1 MHIKNFGVDM
11 SAETIQRLES
21 KGVNLFYYSIG
32 CAINAI
38 DSQKCNASD
47 KIKSNQ
53 NTFDA
58 PKKYAGLERR
68 KKTR

>member
-1 MHIKNFGVDM
+1 M

-38 DSQKCNASD
+38 DSQNCNSSD

-53 NTFDA
+53 NTLDA
-58 PKKYAGLERR
+58 PKKYVGLERR
-68 KKTR
+68 YRGR